1 MRVTEENFEK
11 VAEILGYLSEY
22 MIKIH
27 GTVSYKYINLKDRI
41 TTAQVGLD
49 ALEHYI
55 KELKAL
61 DKPSIDS
68 EESSLGF

>member
-27 GTVSYKYINLKDRI
+27 GTVNYRHINLKDRI
-41 TTAQVGLD
+41 ATAQVGLD
-49 ALEHYI
+49 ALDHYVE
-55 KELKAL
+55 ELKAL
-61 DKPSIDS
+61 EKPNVDGV
-68 EESSLGF
+68 EASLGF